1 MRVDLALGPSA
12 RRVSPLAVTDLGFR
26 AFAER
31 NQPRYTRYAS
41 ARLTRDADV
50 QVAVHITFG
59 LASGNWAWLL
69 SQPVLA
75 AAVWAELRHQVEAR
89 LVKGAPPDH
98 HAAALYKALPRVKAD
113 SVLLCHRL
121 HFDVEAAAELMGV
134 EPPAVEASL
143 RAAKRTP
150 PPLAERKDS

>member
-1 MRVDLALGPSA
+1 M
-12 RRVSPLAVTDLGFR
+12 TDLGFR

-41 ARLTRDADV
+41 ARLSRDADV

-59 LASGNWAWLL
+59 LAGGNWSWLL

-75 AAVWAELRHQVEAR
+75 ATVWAELRHQVEVR
-89 LVKGAPPDH
+89 LAKGAAPDND
-98 HAAALYKALPRVKAD
+98 AAALYEVLPRAKAD

-121 HFDVEAAAELMGV
+121 HFDVDSAAELMGV

-143 RAAKRTP
+143 RAVKRTQ

>member
-1 MRVDLALGPSA
+1 M
-12 RRVSPLAVTDLGFR
+12 TDLGFS

-31 NQPRYTRYAS
+31 NQPRYTRYAG
-41 ARLTRDADV
+41 ARLSRDADV

-59 LASGNWAWLL
+59 LAGGNWPWLL

-89 LVKGAPPDH
+89 LAKGAAPDDD
-98 HAAALYKALPRVKAD
+98 AAALYKALPRAKAD

-121 HFDVEAAAELMGV
+121 DFDVEAAAELMGV
-134 EPPAVEASL
+134 EPPAVEAIL

-150 PPLAERKDS
+150 SPLAERKDS

>member
-1 MRVDLALGPSA
+1 M
-12 RRVSPLAVTDLGFR
+12 TDLGFR

-41 ARLTRDADV
+41 ARLARDADV
-50 QVAVHITFG
+50 QVAVHLTFG
-59 LASGNWAWLL
+59 LAGGNWSWLL

-75 AAVWAELRHQVEAR
+75 ANVWAELRHQVEVR
-89 LVKGAPPDH
+89 LAKGAAPDND
-98 HAAALYKALPRVKAD
+98 AAALYEALPRAKAD

-121 HFDVEAAAELMGV
+121 HFDVDSAAELMGV

-143 RAAKRTP
+143 RAMKRTLP
-150 PPLAERKDS
+150 PRAERKDS